1 MRGYWAIFKIRVK
14 TLMQYRIATLAGVV
28 TQLFWG
34 MVLTM
39 IIRAF
44 YAETSSI
51 EPISANVAVTF
62 IWLGQALL
70 LLLPW
75 NVDKEIEKQ
84 IKNGNVAFELL
95 RPLHLYGLWYFRI
108 LALRVTPTILRSIPI
123 FLIGGIWLDLSAPAS
138 WMSCGAFSISV
149 ILACFLSAAITA
161 LVTLSLFWTHSGEGI
176 QRLLPSFSVL
186 FSGMVVPLPLF
197 PSWMRTFL
205 DIQPFRGIVD
215 IPCRLYTGLI
225 PIEQTLYYYLFQLA
239 WIILFVLWG
248 QRVAHQALR
257 KFVILGG

>member
-14 TLMQYRIATLAGVV
+14 TLMQYRIPTLAGVV

-39 IIRAF
+39 IMRAF
-44 YAETSSI
+44 YAESSSI
-51 EPISANVAVTF
+51 EPISVNVAVTF

-84 IKNGNVAFELL
+84 IKNGNVAYELL

-108 LALRVTPTILRSIPI
+108 LALRVTPTILRCLPI

-138 WMSCGAFSISV
+138 WMSCGAFIISV
-149 ILACFLSAAITA
+149 VLASLLSAAITT

-176 QRLLPSFSVL
+176 QRLLPSCAVL
-186 FSGMVVPLPLF
+186 LSGMVVPLPLF
-197 PSWMRTFL
+197 PFWMRPFL
-205 DIQPFRGIVD
+205 EIQPFRGLVD
-215 IPCRLYTGLI
+215 IPCRLYTGMI
-225 PIEQTLYYYLFQLA
+225 PLEQVPYYFLFQLA

-248 QRVAHQALR
+248 QRVAKKALR
-257 KFVILGG
+257 QFVILGG